1 MSIDVPFVFAF
12 SAGLVAAFNPCGAA
26 MFPAYVG
33 YQLDRSEINNNSFS
47 DGFRAILLGVAAT
60 AGFIAVFGTVGVVLA
75 AGGGILGKFLP
86 FAGLIIG
93 VLIMTVGFYL
103 VIFNRKIGITAASQ
117 ISFGKGR
124 GVKSVFLFG
133 IAYAIASLSC
143 ALPIFL
149 AAVGIVAGQTLSA
162 GSVVETL
169 IASMIYGLGMGVV
182 LVSAAVGIVFFKEVI
197 HRWMRFVFPYVAN
210 IGNLAMIG
218 AGAYL
223 VYYWTVGSGRDLLV
237 LRGSQIF

>member
-1 MSIDVPFVFAF
+1 MIIDVPFVFAF

-33 YQLDRSEINNNSFS
+33 YQLDGSEIKSNVFS
-47 DGFRAILLGVAAT
+47 NGFRAILLGMSAT
-60 AGFIAVFGTVGVVLA
+60 AGFVVVFATVGLALA
-75 AGGGILGKFLP
+75 AGGRILGKFLP
-86 FAGLIIG
+86 FAGLLIG
-93 VLIMTVGFYL
+93 VLIMVIGLYL
-103 VIFNRKIGITAASQ
+103 VVSNRKIGITAASRV
-117 ISFGKGR
+117 SLGGER
-124 GVKSVFLFG
+124 GVRSVFLFG

-149 AAVGIVAGQTLSA
+149 AAIGIVAGQTLSA
-162 GSVVETL
+162 GNLMETL
-169 IASMIYGLGMGVV
+169 VASMTYGLGMGVV
-182 LVSAAVGIVFFKEVI
+182 LVSVTVGIVFFKEAI
-197 HRWMRFVFPYVAN
+197 HRWMRFTFRYIAT

-223 VYYWTVGSGRDLLV
+223 VYYWIIGGGRDLLI